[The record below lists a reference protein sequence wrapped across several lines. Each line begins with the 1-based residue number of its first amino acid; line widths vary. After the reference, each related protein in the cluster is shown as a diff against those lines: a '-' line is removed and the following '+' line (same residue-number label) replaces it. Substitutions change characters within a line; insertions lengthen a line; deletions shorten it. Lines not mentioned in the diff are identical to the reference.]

1 MWKNASRPELQ
12 QNQFIVITWGFISAE
27 CAPVSLRQ
35 QPSLFSKIRKQKSF
49 SLSLSQQHIYICQ
62 ESRWCEAESW
72 KWGRDNSATLN
83 GNLKTCRSRSHD
95 SDWYQRDRWLYIT
108 YVGEW
113 RLSANQTV
121 HFNFHLGC
129 AILWGQ
135 RAIWLACKKY
145 YPLSTSYH
153 SRVGEQQPVWNPGS
167 SYLESHWLCNDRCPG
182 KGHGA
187 RRHPSTPAQN

>member
-1 MWKNASRPELQ
+1 MRPCHFCSNLHCFQKLESRKAFRCLSPNNAST
-12 QNQFIVITWGFISAE
+12 FA
-27 CAPVSLRQ
+27 
-35 QPSLFSKIRKQKSF
+35 KSPDGAKWKV
-49 SLSLSQQHIYICQ
+49 
-62 ESRWCEAESW
+62 ESGDR
-72 KWGRDNSATLN
+72 GRDNSATLN

-153 SRVGEQQPVWNPGS
+153 SGVGEQQPVWNPGS

-187 RRHPSTPAQN
+187 RRHPATPAQN